1 MTQTEMTIDVRQEL
15 DIKELA
21 MAQLLTDDYCLKII
35 TGTTQ
40 RSMSIKDMAFT
51 YFIPFA
57 TCYKK
62 VAQLEVAGLIKEE
75 GKILTPNGKKHSVY
89 RSCLKNFN
97 AQYKGNMIILNVE
110 LEEKGSRTISLDLAN
125 GNLVATV

>member
-62 VAQLEVAGLIKEE
+62 VAQLEEAGLIKEE
-75 GKILTPNGKKHSVY
+75 GKILTPNGRKHSVY
-89 RSCLKNFN
+89 LSCLKNFN
-97 AQYKGNMIILNVE
+97 AQYKGNMIILNVD
-110 LEEKGSRTISLDLAN
+110 LEEKGPRTISLDLTS
-125 GNLVATV
+125 GNLVVTV

>member
-1 MTQTEMTIDVRQEL
+1 MSQTETTIDVREII

-35 TGTTQ
+35 SGTANKY
-40 RSMSIKDMAFT
+40 MSVKEIAFT

-62 VAQLEVAGLIKEE
+62 VAQLEAIGLLRED
-75 GKILTPNGKKHSVY
+75 GKALKGNGKRYSVY
-89 RSCLKNFN
+89 SSCLKNLEVN
-97 AQYKGNMIILNVE
+97 YKNNLIVLDIE
-110 LEEKGSRTISLDLAN
+110 LEGQAPRKISLDLAE
-125 GNLVATV
+125 GLVLTTT

>member
-15 DIKELA
+15 DIEELA

-62 VAQLEVAGLIKEE
+62 VAQLEGAGLIKKE

-125 GNLVATV
+125 GNLVVTV